1 MKTIGIP
8 LYTET
13 PAIDEST
20 ALQKI
25 CQRYSGTAKI
35 RVRDAELNPATA
47 QEIAELSKYGGKF
60 IQIIADGPD
69 EAQLAAAIHQQLVKD
84 KYCY

>member
-8 LYTET
+8 LYAKVPTNSE
-13 PAIDEST
+13 ID
-20 ALQKI
+20 ALPKI
-25 CQRYSGTAKI
+25 CQRYTGTAKI
-35 RVRDAELNPATA
+35 RVRDAELNPAMA
-47 QEIAELSKYGGKF
+47 QEVAELSQYGGKF

-69 EAQLAAAIHQQLVKD
+69 ETQLVAAIHQQLVKD